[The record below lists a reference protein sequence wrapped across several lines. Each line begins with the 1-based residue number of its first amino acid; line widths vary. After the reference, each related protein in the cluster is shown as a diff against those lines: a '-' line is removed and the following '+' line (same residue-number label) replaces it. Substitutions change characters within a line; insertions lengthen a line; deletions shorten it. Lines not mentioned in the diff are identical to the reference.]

1 MQITLRK
8 ITEEDI
14 EALAL
19 LESECFRLPW
29 TESDIRAGLRRFD
42 FYGLIAET
50 AEGAV
55 GFLLGSLLFENAEVY
70 RIAVTPRLRGQGLGG
85 RILDTFL
92 QDVKDAGAER
102 VLLEVRVSNAS
113 GRALYESR
121 GFGVARLR
129 KNYYEGVEDALEMV
143 KFL

>member
-8 ITEEDI
+8 ITETDI
-14 EALAL
+14 EAIAL
-19 LESECFRLPW
+19 LEAECFRLPW
-29 TESDIRAGLRRFD
+29 TEADIRAGLRRFD
-42 FYGLIAET
+42 FYGLIAENE
-50 AEGAV
+50 EGAV

-92 QDVKDAGAER
+92 REVKTAGAER